1 MFQQISKSANQKMFQ
16 QISVAWK
23 GKAAATYS
31 SYSAQCQIR
40 QKGRKMQKWLKTGK
54 LRVASR
60 SRIGSQGKERG
71 ESRNKSFP
79 VLHFAGQ
86 GPSEEE
92 EQKQKNCN
100 KQGSRS
106 ARLSPKS
113 MIHYARKLFKC
124 SIGIVQSFTILETTR
139 WSDDQVTRWP
149 DDQMTRW
156 PDDQMTWWPDDQMT
170 YWPVTR

>member
-1 MFQQISKSANQKMFQ
+1 MHERVVKELANILSFRIYDFILIVFVTCHHHCYNFFEVRKKRWWGLSANYQMFQQISKSANLKMFQ

-23 GKAAATYS
+23 GKAAAAYS
-31 SYSAQCQIR
+31 SYSGQCQIR
-40 QKGRKMQKWLKTGK
+40 QKGRKMQKWLETGK

-71 ESRNKSFP
+71 ERRNKSFP

-100 KQGSRS
+100 K
-106 ARLSPKS
+106 
-113 MIHYARKLFKC
+113 
-124 SIGIVQSFTILETTR
+124 
-139 WSDDQVTRWP
+139 
-149 DDQMTRW
+149 
-156 PDDQMTWWPDDQMT
+156 
-170 YWPVTR
+170 